1 MLELTSDICKRLLL
15 RFIYWQQWLT
25 PADSIWCLCK
35 ALTVLLYQSC
45 PHLSDI
51 HYGPD
56 LLMRCASANW
66 ALTSKNPPKTCC
78 WSLKES
84 AARSTPAYRLLEFC
98 HNITVT
104 RNLLCTT
111 KFDPGHLAHWS
122 AHSLFLTPS
131 PSYVRH
137 HTFAS
142 FVLSLCAPLP
152 SSFLLLFTCF
162 LLQQHL
168 TSSRFQ
174 IITLPYYL
182 AFYVFSVFTSY
193 WCLFHFTARPICVL
207 PSSLCCSC
215 LYG

>member
-1 MLELTSDICKRLLL
+1 MPAQTGL
-15 RFIYWQQWLT
+15 WL
-25 PADSIWCLCK
+25 P
-35 ALTVLLYQSC
+35 
-45 PHLSDI
+45 
-51 HYGPD
+51 
-56 LLMRCASANW
+56 
-66 ALTSKNPPKTCC
+66 KNPQKHAVG
-78 WSLKES
+78 LYKES

-111 KFDPGHLAHWS
+111 KFDPGHLALLCP
-122 AHSLFLTPS
+122 LFIPDPLS
-131 PSYVRH
+131 ILRRH

-168 TSSRFQ
+168 TSSRLQ
-174 IITLPYYL
+174 IITLPYHL
-182 AFYVFSVFTSY
+182 AFYVFSVFNSY
-193 WCLFHFTARPICVL
+193 WCLFHFTARPFCVL

-215 LYG
+215 LYGYHSSHELIQVKADFFQNSPYFWLQGTKKMLKEPNNKMSLLIHIALK

>member
-1 MLELTSDICKRLLL
+1 M
-15 RFIYWQQWLT
+15 
-25 PADSIWCLCK
+25 
-35 ALTVLLYQSC
+35 LLYQSC

-56 LLMRCASANW
+56 LLMCLLKRK
-66 ALTSKNPPKTCC
+66 LGFDFQKTPKTCC
-78 WSLKES
+78 WSLQRE
-84 AARSTPAYRLLEFC
+84 RSEKYNSLSLTC

-152 SSFLLLFTCF
+152 SSFLHLFTCF

-168 TSSRFQ
+168 TSSRLQ

-193 WCLFHFTARPICVL
+193 
-207 PSSLCCSC
+207 
-215 LYG
+215 